1 MKLTPITYRVPFAVL
16 ANQNVIITTDVQ
28 QPSEQNSVIQ
38 GQDVQGCVGLN
49 MQTHFSRQRDVG
61 SLSTRQWG
69 AMFLAI
75 PVICLTVPLIWSL
88 WIRQQSVSDRP
99 TDQTTAETDTPQL
112 LDEQNQ
118 QLEQQRSLILV
129 LAIAASIGI
138 LSSAAAWYFLNR
150 LSQELQERTKQL
162 QESESLTQAIA
173 ANVVD
178 GIITLNQQGQIETFN
193 QAAMQMFGYE
203 PAEVK
208 GKEISVLLPL
218 SDENGEAI
226 AQDDQNQIV
235 PKTITGK
242 LFQPVRQQKGMGKH
256 KAGTPFPIEVSVSDI
271 PVNDRHIV
279 VIHDITAK
287 EQAEAELQRQS
298 NELNRLDTALT
309 KTKAELQSVYVA
321 CYDLKSPLQAI
332 SHLSKWIESD
342 LSNWVVEETQPQMN
356 LLRERVDRMEG
367 LIHGILQQSPGKD
380 EE

>member
-1 MKLTPITYRVPFAVL
+1 
-16 ANQNVIITTDVQ
+16 
-28 QPSEQNSVIQ
+28 
-38 GQDVQGCVGLN
+38 
-49 MQTHFSRQRDVG
+49 MQTHFSRKRDVG

-75 PVICLTVPLIWSL
+75 PVVCLMVPLVWSL
-88 WIRQQSVSDRP
+88 WLRQQSVSNLP
-99 TDQTTAETDTPQL
+99 TEQTTTETESQQL
-112 LDEQNQ
+112 LAEQNQ
-118 QLEQQRSLILV
+118 RLEQQRSLILV
-129 LAIAASIGI
+129 LAAAASIGI

-173 ANVVD
+173 TNVTD

-193 QAAMQMFGYE
+193 QAAVQMFGYE
-203 PAEVK
+203 LAEVK
-208 GKEISVLLPL
+208 GKEISLLLPL
-218 SDENGEAI
+218 PDENEEAI
-226 AQDDQNQIV
+226 APLEQSQIA

-242 LFQPVRQQKGMGKH
+242 LFQPVRQQKGLGKH

-271 PVNDRHIV
+271 SVNERRLV

-287 EQAEAELQRQS
+287 EQAEAELQQQA

-309 KTKAELQSVYVA
+309 KTKSELQSVYVA

-342 LSNWVVEETQPQMN
+342 LDNRVVEETQPQMN

-367 LIHGILQQSPGKD
+367 LIHGILQQTPGK
-380 EE
+380 EEG